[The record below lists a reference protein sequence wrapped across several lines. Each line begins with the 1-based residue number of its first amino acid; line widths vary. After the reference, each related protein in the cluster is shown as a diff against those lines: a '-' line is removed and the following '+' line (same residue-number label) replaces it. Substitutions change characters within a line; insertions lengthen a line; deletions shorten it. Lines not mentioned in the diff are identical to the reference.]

1 MGFFAVLHK
10 LGIIGIM
17 IYFFLFRRIYIAS
30 KTVFKHSKNYVV
42 VLGAIYLFMI
52 SFDSLISFSHMMS
65 NFMFWILFFIVDKEA
80 RNIKIRE
87 I

>member
-1 MGFFAVLHK
+1 MLFIHK

-17 IYFFLFRRIYIAS
+17 IYFFLFRRIYTAS
-30 KTVFKHSKNYVV
+30 KAVFKHSKNYVV

-65 NFMFWILFFIVDKEA
+65 NFMFWILFFIVEKEA
-80 RNIKIRE
+80 NNN
-87 I
+87 